1 MNIIIAYCV
10 IWNYLPRAS
19 RAEEEIKEAFSDAKV
34 TLVKGDRGAFEVT
47 LNGKLIFSKLFKVGT
62 YIERF
67 PDPGE
72 LVKLIKNQ
80 L

>member
-1 MNIIIAYCV
+1 M
-10 IWNYLPRAS
+10 
-19 RAEEEIKEAFSDAKV
+19 

>member
-1 MNIIIAYCV
+1 M
-10 IWNYLPRAS
+10 PRAS

-34 TLVKGDRGAFEVT
+34 TLIAGERGAFEVT

-62 YIERF
+62 FTERF

-72 LVKLIKNQ
+72 LVKLIKREKKMR
-80 L
+80 